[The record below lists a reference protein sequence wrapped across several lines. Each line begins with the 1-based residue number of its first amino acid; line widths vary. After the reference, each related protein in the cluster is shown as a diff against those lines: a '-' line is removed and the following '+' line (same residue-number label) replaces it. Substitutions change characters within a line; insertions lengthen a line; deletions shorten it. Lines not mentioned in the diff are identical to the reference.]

1 MNDFLG
7 VAAGLVGILGYIPY
21 VKDILRGTTRPDRIA
36 WLIWLL
42 EYTALLFAQIF
53 EGATHSLWLIG
64 LQLLGVI
71 IVFILSLQKG
81 LGSFNRQAWLLL
93 ATVAATLLLWWAT
106 KSGALAIL
114 VLLSVE
120 AIGVAITAK
129 KVYQH
134 PGSETLTMWVCIGIG
149 GLLGVLAV
157 GVHASLILYAYPLA
171 LILMSGSVI
180 VASYLGERSAKTSEV
195 STATT

>member
-21 VKDILRGTTRPDRIA
+21 IKDILRGTTRPDRIA

-64 LQLLGVI
+64 LQLLGVV
-71 IVFILSLQKG
+71 IVFILSLQRG
-81 LGSFNRQAWLLL
+81 LGNFNRQTWLLL
-93 ATVAATLLLWWAT
+93 TTIVATLVLWWST

-114 VLLSVE
+114 VLLGVE

-129 KVYQH
+129 KAYRH
-134 PGSETLTMWVCIGIG
+134 PGSETLTMWICIGIG

-157 GVHASLILYAYPLA
+157 GAYASPILYVYPLA

-180 VASYLGERSAKTSEV
+180 IASQLGERSAKATGV
-195 STATT
+195 STATN